1 MLARS
6 YLVGQARDRGLTA
19 LTPYCR
25 YVYNLLPQHIRLY
38 SHRSKLLR
46 ERAPFDSLHAAKGRT
61 AYHTTHA
68 TNDRGDPSS
77 GLEMALFRSGDPFLT
92 KFFRL
97 LPEKDQASL
106 QSFSDSL
113 RRPKATA
120 SHLANLYLL
129 LRKNGLNQYLTVNAM
144 QRLIRRIAI
153 DANSFSNTN
162 GEQPSRLIIDLI
174 DDYGLLGFVAGS
186 SEYSSLIRTLALEPG
201 REGEAL
207 QLLDSIVESS
217 EIAPFLKSLKSNQ
230 DKVASVA
237 DRIPSYEEIDRIE
250 EALAKAELAGTDDLD
265 KGIKQQSSWEGEG
278 QHVDSYGANAF
289 LLNPDSEHDSAK
301 VDRIQALVAQQRQAR
316 SQKHKE
322 SNIEN
327 MQVSRAFYHMAMR
340 GFAQIYHVRGVLE
353 ILNRMLESATL
364 VPFRIARHLM
374 PNKET
379 WDIVSEVLVRQRDR
393 PTFVKA
399 WVEFLSRGAK
409 PPVDL
414 TRKLVRLLVQ
424 QLYVEQA
431 IWVMRISR
439 CLPDFGENLPKSPYV
454 VDRVPWDL
462 KVQIMHVASALD
474 AATTLDTTRM
484 SQKAALKKGR
494 LVIKLPYL
502 NKPDPGIY
510 AYLIGGAVRANNANL
525 AEHLFRELVDAG
537 VAPTGSIYARLAT
550 LYADQGNMTRVF
562 LIVRKYLIQ
571 QYKDASHERNRQGV
585 HLSADES
592 IRYKRALNRRAALLQ
607 NDVKCIAPLLRF
619 YLQEGREH
627 EALALLRS
635 WDIVYKDHVPI
646 DKLALALLEVY
657 NRPGDMVEADG
668 LLRRLLDRFGI
679 KGQAED
685 GASSDL
691 KEGQAAEANAIDNA
705 DPSITLRA
713 YTQMIRGYFKT
724 KNLPGIISVLR
735 ELAAKELRP
744 PHSMWEAIMSGF
756 LREQALDLFDAV
768 HAFVH
773 DILKVPLS
781 LPLYS
786 LWMQTLRNHGDVL
799 GVQMA
804 FDEMT
809 NMGQIPTQQHY
820 LILVQAYAYSGW
832 VEQAVSIVDNLRKP
846 HEVANVGV
854 ELEVAV
860 IEAFVVCG
868 DMKRAE
874 LELDRLLSN
883 THLPVKRIP
892 ARPFNY
898 MIIGHLYKG
907 DGVQAMDAYRTM
919 TRAKIKP
926 DVYTFAILMYSY
938 AISGDIGNC
947 MRVFN
952 EMVRVGVGP
961 DLVIYVILIHAFGA
975 CMRVSKAEHVFKQ
988 VLQEQEWARNQVSS
1002 EGLVQVNDRIWGA
1015 TSESLNLYADS
1026 LRYGDNLDGSDGLG
1040 ATKFSLEEQLRMRS
1054 FIDLDPVLYV
1064 VMISVY
1070 RKSNL
1075 PLKAMAMWNRMI
1087 RDYPVVRWN
1096 PRKGGILTKTM
1107 HYTGGF
1113 HLPAWTLVLRTVRA
1127 SIGVPMFI
1135 GKTATVLSRFTM
1147 PMGIRSHT
1155 EWHFM
1160 RRKHNQQL
1168 RKVIYKYDH
1177 PIADQIAERLKQRT
1191 KLIHAIEKELD
1202 RRITTDHH
1210 FCMQQRL
1217 RSPLPDVSDLRLFSD
1232 YDYWIPNKQEFSDFQ
1247 NRLLEGDEH
1256 IRLKPDY
1263 SRQIREAKRIGSK
1276 TVDTAESE
1284 EAHQTPAATPRFFG
1298 NLENTLRGLYGKAA
1312 LLARQ
1317 WRVLEDSYFQF
1328 NNLHVVEYMLCMLYG
1343 RQYKHLM
1350 RFLSLVEPRATE
1362 NPLDAAVGAASQFR
1376 YRNVHISWHFRD
1388 LLITQLRV
1396 IRWRMLAE
1404 RDRRI
1409 MLTAMLKADGKL
1421 YNQYVSVSVYGKTNT
1436 QRSQDELQVMHER
1449 LAIHHERE
1457 SRWSEELRLLIEVS
1471 QA

>member
-1 MLARS
+1 MLARL
-6 YLVGQARDRGLTA
+6 YLVGQARDRGFGA
-19 LTPYCR
+19 LSSYCR
-25 YVYNLLPQHIRLY
+25 HAYHPPLQRIRLY
-38 SHRSKLLR
+38 SHCSKLLS
-46 ERAPFDSLHAAKGRT
+46 ERAPFGPIHAIKCRKT
-61 AYHTTHA
+61 YHTTH
-68 TNDRGDPSS
+68 TINDSGHSS
-77 GLEMALFRSGDPFLT
+77 FSLEKALFYNRDPYLT

-113 RRPKATA
+113 RRSK
-120 SHLANLYLL
+120 
-129 LRKNGLNQYLTVNAM
+129 
-144 QRLIRRIAI
+144 RLIRRIAI
-153 DANSFSNTN
+153 DAGSLSNSN

-174 DDYGLLGFVAGS
+174 DDYGSLGFVTSS
-186 SEYSSLIRTLALEPG
+186 SEYSSLIRALALEPG
-201 REGEAL
+201 RESEAL

-217 EIAPFLKSLKSNQ
+217 EIAPFLKSLRNRQGKTTP
-230 DKVASVA
+230 VA

-250 EALAKAELAGTDDLD
+250 KALEKAELASTDNLD
-265 KGIKQQSSWEGEG
+265 KDIEPQVSKEDEDQTT
-278 QHVDSYGANAF
+278 DSYAGDT
-289 LLNPDSEHDSAK
+289 LQLDPDTAHDPVK
-301 VDRIQALVAQQRQAR
+301 VDRIQALVIQQRQAR
-316 SQKHKE
+316 TQKHKE
-322 SNIEN
+322 TGLGK

-340 GFAQIYHVRGVLE
+340 GFAEIYHVRGVLE
-353 ILNRMLESATL
+353 ILNRMLESATM

-399 WVEFLSRGAK
+399 WIEFLSRGAQ

-431 IWVMRISR
+431 MWVMRISR
-439 CLPDFGENLPKSPYV
+439 CLPDFGEDLPKSPYSI
-454 VDRVPWDL
+454 DRVPWEL
-462 KVQIMHVASALD
+462 KVQITHVASALD
-474 AATTLDTTRM
+474 AAASLDTTYI
-484 SQKAALKKGR
+484 SQKATLKKGR

-537 VAPTGSIYARLAT
+537 VAPTGSIYARLAN
-550 LYADQGNMTRVF
+550 LYSDRGNMTRVF
-562 LIVRKYLIQ
+562 LIVRKFLIQ
-571 QYKDASHERNRQGV
+571 QYKDASYERNRRGM
-585 HLSADES
+585 LMSADES
-592 IRYKRALNRRAALLQ
+592 IRYKMALNRRTALLQ

-627 EALALLRS
+627 EALTLLRS

-646 DKLALALLEVY
+646 GKLALALLEVY
-657 NRPGDMVEADG
+657 NRPGDMAEAEG
-668 LLRRLLDRFGI
+668 LLRRLIDRFGT
-679 KGQAED
+679 KEQAEN
-685 GASSDL
+685 GVSSGSKDD
-691 KEGQAAEANAIDNA
+691 QTAESSSIDSA
-705 DPSITLRA
+705 DPSTTLRA

-724 KNLPGIISVLR
+724 KNLPGIVNVLR
-735 ELAAKELRP
+735 ELSAKGLRP
-744 PHSMWEAIMSGF
+744 QHSMWEAIMSGF
-756 LREQALDLFDAV
+756 LREQALDLFDTV

-799 GVQMA
+799 GVQAA
-804 FDEMT
+804 FNEMT

-820 LILVQAYAYSGW
+820 LILVQAYAYGGW
-832 VEQAVSIVDNLRKP
+832 VEQAVSIVENLRKP
-846 HEVANVGV
+846 HKAANVGL
-854 ELEVAV
+854 ELEIAV

-868 DMKRAE
+868 DMERAE
-874 LELDRLLSN
+874 VELDRLLSN
-883 THLPVKRIP
+883 THLPVNRIP

-898 MIIGHLYKG
+898 MIIGHLYKR

-919 TRAKIKP
+919 LRAKIKP

-938 AISGDIGNC
+938 AVSGDIGNC

-952 EMVRVGVGP
+952 EMVRVGIGP
-961 DLVIYVILIHAFGA
+961 DLVIYAILIHAFGA
-975 CMRVSKAEHVFKQ
+975 SMRVAKAEHVFKQ
-988 VLQEQEWARNQVSS
+988 VLQEQEWARSQVSG
-1002 EGLVQVNDRIWGA
+1002 EGLSQGDDRIWGA

-1026 LRYGDNLDGSDGLG
+1026 LRYSDTMDEPNGPG
-1040 ATKFSLEEQLRMRS
+1040 AKKFSLEEQLRMRS

-1070 RKSNL
+1070 RQSNL
-1075 PLKAMAMWNRMI
+1075 PLKAMAMWNRMV
-1087 RDYPVVRWN
+1087 RDFPIVRWN

-1135 GKTATVLSRFTM
+1135 GKTSTVMSRFTI
-1147 PMGIRSHT
+1147 PIGVHDHKT
-1155 EWHFM
+1155 PHHM
-1160 RRKHNQQL
+1160 RRKHNQLL
-1168 RKVIYKYDH
+1168 RKIVSKYDH
-1177 PIADQIAERLKQRT
+1177 PIADQIGERLKRRT
-1191 KLIHAIEKELD
+1191 KLIHVIEKELD
-1202 RRITTDHH
+1202 RRIITDRR

-1217 RSPLPDVSDLRLFSD
+1217 KSLLPDVGDIRPFSD
-1232 YDYWIPNKQEFSDFQ
+1232 YGYWIPNKQGFSELQ
-1247 NRLLEGDEH
+1247 AHLLEGGED
-1256 IRLKPDY
+1256 IRLRPDY
-1263 SRQIREAKRIGSK
+1263 SRHMRK
-1276 TVDTAESE
+1276 TERVEKEPVDSTENE
-1284 EAHQTPAATPRFFG
+1284 EAHQNPAATPKFFG
-1298 NLENTLRGLYGKAA
+1298 HLESTVKGLYGRTA

-1317 WRVLEDSYFQF
+1317 WRALEDNHFQF

-1343 RQYKHLM
+1343 RHYKQLI
-1350 RFLSLVEPRATE
+1350 RLLSMVEPKAAE
-1362 NPLDAAVGAASQFR
+1362 SSLDPAAGAASEFR

-1404 RDRRI
+1404 RDRRV
-1409 MLTAMLKADGKL
+1409 MLAVMLNIDDGL
-1421 YNQYVSVSVYGKTNT
+1421 YNQYASMSAYEEANPE
-1436 QRSQDELQVMHER
+1436 RNEDELQVMHER
-1449 LAIHHERE
+1449 LVIHHERE
-1457 SRWSEELRLLIEVS
+1457 FHWSEELRLVVEVGRALYVHMTGKS
-1471 QA
+1471 KEELVAAVERAFRAL

>member
-1 MLARS
+1 
-6 YLVGQARDRGLTA
+6 
-19 LTPYCR
+19 
-25 YVYNLLPQHIRLY
+25 
-38 SHRSKLLR
+38 
-46 ERAPFDSLHAAKGRT
+46 
-61 AYHTTHA
+61 
-68 TNDRGDPSS
+68 
-77 GLEMALFRSGDPFLT
+77 
-92 KFFRL
+92 
-97 LPEKDQASL
+97 
-106 QSFSDSL
+106 
-113 RRPKATA
+113 
-120 SHLANLYLL
+120 
-129 LRKNGLNQYLTVNAM
+129 M
-144 QRLIRRIAI
+144 QRLIRRIAV
-153 DANSFSNTN
+153 DAGSFANTN
-162 GEQPSRLIIDLI
+162 GEQPSRLIIGLI
-174 DDYGLLGFVAGS
+174 DDYSTLGFVTSS
-186 SEYSSLIRTLALEPG
+186 SEYSSLIRALALEPG

-217 EIAPFLKSLKSNQ
+217 EIAPFLKSLRNRQGK
-230 DKVASVA
+230 ATPVA

-250 EALAKAELAGTDDLD
+250 EALEKAESTGTDNLDRDLESQD
-265 KGIKQQSSWEGEG
+265 SWDGE
-278 QHVDSYGANAF
+278 DNSYGTHTGDA
-289 LLNPDSEHDSAK
+289 LLQNLDTAHESVK
-301 VDRIQALVAQQRQAR
+301 VDRIQALVIQQRQAR
-316 SQKHKE
+316 RQRQKEAGVGK
-322 SNIEN
+322 

-340 GFAQIYHVRGVLE
+340 GFAQIYHVRGVLG

-399 WVEFLSRGAK
+399 WVEFLSRGAQ

-431 IWVMRISR
+431 MWVMRISR
-439 CLPDFGENLPKSPYV
+439 CLPDFGEDLPKSPYV

-462 KVQIMHVASALD
+462 KVQITHVALALNAAAALD
-474 AATTLDTTRM
+474 STQM
-484 SQKAALKKGR
+484 SQKTTLRKGR
-494 LVIKLPYL
+494 LVVKLPYL

-510 AYLIGGAVRANNANL
+510 AYLIGGAVRVNNANL
-525 AEHLFRELVDAG
+525 AEHLFRELVESG
-537 VAPTGSIYARLAT
+537 VAPTGSIYARLAS

-562 LIVRKYLIQ
+562 LIVRKFLIQ
-571 QYKDASHERNRQGV
+571 QFKDASYGRNRQGM
-585 HLSADES
+585 LMSADES
-592 IRYKRALNRRAALLQ
+592 IRYKMALNRRAALLQ

-619 YLQEGREH
+619 YLQEGREN

-657 NRPGDMVEADG
+657 NRPGDMVEAEG
-668 LLRRLLDRFGI
+668 LLRRLLDKFGT

-685 GASSDL
+685 GTSGGS
-691 KEGQAAEANAIDNA
+691 KEGQMAEATSSIDST
-705 DPSITLRA
+705 DPSTTLRA

-724 KNLPGIISVLR
+724 KNLPGVIGVLR
-735 ELAAKELRP
+735 ELSAKGLRP
-744 PHSMWEAIMSGF
+744 QHSMWEAIMSGF
-756 LREQALDLFDAV
+756 LREQALDLFEIV

-773 DILKVPLS
+773 DVLKVPLS

-799 GVQMA
+799 GVQAA

-820 LILVQAYAYSGW
+820 LILVQAYAYGGW

-846 HEVANVGV
+846 HEVANVGL
-854 ELEVAV
+854 ELEIAV

-883 THLPVKRIP
+883 THLPVNRIP

-898 MIIGHLYKG
+898 MIIGHLYKR
-907 DGVQAMDAYRTM
+907 DGAQAMDAYRTM

-938 AISGDIGNC
+938 AVSGDIGNC

-952 EMVRVGVGP
+952 EMVRVGIGP
-961 DLVIYVILIHAFGA
+961 DLVIYTILIHAFGA
-975 CMRVSKAEHVFKQ
+975 CMRVSRAEHVFKQ
-988 VLQEQEWARNQVSS
+988 VLQEQEWARSQVSS
-1002 EGLVQVNDRIWGA
+1002 EGLSQSDNRIWGA
-1015 TSESLNLYADS
+1015 TSESLNLYADN
-1026 LRYGDNLDGSDGLG
+1026 LRYSDDTDGSNGPG

-1064 VMISVY
+1064 VMLSVY

-1096 PRKGGILTKTM
+1096 PRQGGILTKTM

-1127 SIGVPMFI
+1127 SIGVPLFI
-1135 GKTATVLSRFTM
+1135 GKTSTVLSRFTM
-1147 PMGIRSHT
+1147 PMGIHGHSK
-1155 EWHFM
+1155 WHIM
-1160 RRKHNQQL
+1160 RRKHNHLL
-1168 RKVIYKYDH
+1168 RKIVCKYDH
-1177 PIADQIAERLKQRT
+1177 PIADRIGERLKQRT
-1191 KLIHAIEKELD
+1191 KLIHKIERELD
-1202 RRITTDHH
+1202 RRITTDRR
-1210 FCMQQRL
+1210 FCIQQRQ
-1217 RSPLPDVSDLRLFSD
+1217 RSPLPDVGDIRPFSD
-1232 YDYWIPNKQEFSDFQ
+1232 YGYWIPNKQELSEFQ
-1247 NRLLEGDEH
+1247 TQLLEGGEY
-1256 IRLKPDY
+1256 IRLRYNYRHARGGAGRHESQATESGD
-1263 SRQIREAKRIGSK
+1263 SG
-1276 TVDTAESE
+1276 DTKEN
-1284 EAHQTPAATPRFFG
+1284 PAATPKFFG
-1298 NLENTLRGLYGKAA
+1298 HLDNTASGLYGRTT

-1317 WRVLEDSYFQF
+1317 WRALEDSHFQF
-1328 NNLHVVEYMLCMLYG
+1328 NNLHVVEYMFCMLYG
-1343 RQYKHLM
+1343 RQYKHLI
-1350 RFLSLVEPRATE
+1350 RFLSLVEPRAAEGSPSSTV
-1362 NPLDAAVGAASQFR
+1362 AAASQFR

-1404 RDRRI
+1404 RDRRV
-1409 MLTAMLKADGKL
+1409 LLAVLLKIDEEL
-1421 YNQYVSVSVYGKTNT
+1421 YNEYVSMSAHGEASTE
-1436 QRSQDELQVMHER
+1436 RSEDELR
-1449 LAIHHERE
+1449 
-1457 SRWSEELRLLIEVS
+1457 
-1471 QA
+1471 